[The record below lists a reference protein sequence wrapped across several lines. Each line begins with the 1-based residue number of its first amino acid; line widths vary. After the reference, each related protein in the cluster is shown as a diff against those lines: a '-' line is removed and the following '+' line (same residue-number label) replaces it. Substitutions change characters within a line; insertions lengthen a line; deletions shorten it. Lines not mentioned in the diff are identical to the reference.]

1 MTKRLRLVGVSL
13 AALAVALPAAAQG
26 PGRVEVGASLVNL
39 AIVFPGEQGDKSILF
54 GLPSG
59 SFGLLSPSVYGT
71 IFAGPRLAIEPQV
84 GLLVISSGGRTNH
97 VFNIAGQVD
106 YFFHGAG
113 VSSPYLLGAVGL
125 VTVSD
130 SDTTPK
136 QISGGAGYRLRVGDR
151 LVLRFDGRYTHSTD
165 GDGNG
170 LGFNIS
176 IGGLF
181 GT

>member
-1 MTKRLRLVGVSL
+1 
-13 AALAVALPAAAQG
+13 
-26 PGRVEVGASLVNL
+26 VGASLVNL

-71 IFAGPRLAIEPQV
+71 IFAVPRLAIEPQV

-130 SDTTPK
+130 S
-136 QISGGAGYRLRVGDR
+136 
-151 LVLRFDGRYTHSTD
+151 
-165 GDGNG
+165 
-170 LGFNIS
+170 
-176 IGGLF
+176 
-181 GT
+181 